1 VKNTL
6 QKIIDQSLHAGAEA
20 CDVIVSSAES
30 MNLGALDGSL
40 DKFKVSKTSLF
51 GVRVIKNKKV
61 GLSYSESF
69 DDDAIAFAAK
79 NAVSNADYSDQSE
92 HETISITNSKDFI
105 GQAPVKDNSSTEEKI
120 EFALK
125 LESEIKKRDSR
136 IQSVPYNGITVSNS
150 SAYYLNSLG
159 RYTEESDF
167 AMSAYTSSL
176 IKDGDVSSMHY
187 ASMQGR
193 DLLKLDLE
201 GSIEE
206 CLEHSINWLTAA
218 PVATGSYDVIFHTEV
233 LSSLIGSFSSC
244 FSAKAAITKTNMWEN
259 KLNELVA
266 FSNFTLIDSP
276 AYEDAFY
283 KQYVDAEGAEKVDL
297 TMIENGVL
305 KSFYHNTATANHFGT
320 KTTGHAS
327 RGPRSSLGVSRSNW
341 IILPGTSSESDM
353 TEGTYLEVVD
363 VMGMGPGTNSISG
376 EFSFGASGYLCKN
389 GKRIQP
395 VKGIT
400 IAGNFNKLLSG
411 ISRMGTELKPNDS
424 ANTFSPLI
432 RFSDLSVAGK

>member
-1 VKNTL
+1 MKNIL

-20 CDVIVSSAES
+20 CDVIVSSSES
-30 MNLGALDGSL
+30 MNLGALNGTL
-40 DKFKVSKTSLF
+40 DKFKVSKTSMF
-51 GVRVIKNKKV
+51 GVRVIKNKKI

-69 DDDAIAFAAK
+69 DDDAIAFATK

-92 HETISITNSKDFI
+92 HETISITNQKDFI
-105 GQAPVKDNSSTEEKI
+105 GKAPVKDSSSTEEKI

-136 IQSVPYNGITVSNS
+136 IQSVPYNGLTVSNS

-187 ASMQGR
+187 APMQGR
-193 DLLKLDLE
+193 DLFTLDLE

-206 CLEHSINWLTAA
+206 CLEHSINWLKAA

-233 LSSLIGSFSSC
+233 LSNLMGAFSSC

-283 KQYVDAEGAEKVDL
+283 KQYVDAEGADKFDL

-305 KSFYHNTATANHFGT
+305 KSFYHNTATANHFKT
-320 KTTGHAS
+320 KTTAHAS

-400 IAGNFNKLLSG
+400 IAGNFNRLLSG
-411 ISRMGTELKPNDS
+411 ISRMGTELKHNDS

>member
-1 VKNTL
+1 MKNTL

-30 MNLGALDGSL
+30 MNLGALDGNL
-40 DKFKVSKTSLF
+40 DKFKVSKTSMF

-92 HETISITNSKDFI
+92 HETISISALKDFI
-105 GQAPVKDNSSTEEKI
+105 GKAPVKDNSSTEEKI

-176 IKDGDVSSMHY
+176 IKDGEASSMHY

-193 DLLKLDLE
+193 DLFKLDLE
-201 GSIEE
+201 SSIEE

-218 PVATGSYDVIFHTEV
+218 PVSTGAYDVIFHTEV

-259 KLNELVA
+259 KLNDLVA

-276 AYEDAFY
+276 LYEDAFY

-305 KSFYHNTATANHFGT
+305 KSFYHNTATANHFGV

-341 IILPGTSSESDM
+341 VILPGTSSESDM

-400 IAGNFNKLLSG
+400 IAGNFNRLLSG
-411 ISRMGTELKPNDS
+411 ISRMGTELKHNDS
-424 ANTFSPLI
+424 SNMFAPLI